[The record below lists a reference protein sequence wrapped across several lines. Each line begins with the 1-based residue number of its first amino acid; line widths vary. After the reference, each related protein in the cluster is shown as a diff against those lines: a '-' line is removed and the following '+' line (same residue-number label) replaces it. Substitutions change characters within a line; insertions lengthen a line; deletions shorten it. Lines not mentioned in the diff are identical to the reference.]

1 METFKKQSNQDD
13 DMEIDPDINKY
24 QEINETEGEVKIESH
39 APGDEQNFVQSDL
52 DYIKSNK
59 TWDSFKLPEDLLNN
73 LLSHNFKY
81 PSKIQ
86 GSVIGLYQKNLK
98 HDIIA
103 QSQNGSGKTLSF
115 LIPTILE
122 VKKTLESPE
131 GFKQSNVTNPVVIII
146 SDTKELCYQTY
157 KILNMIKT
165 KDVIVQ
171 VSLKETEEDITSDT
185 NVIITTVGTLMFDLN
200 KKKMGL
206 DNLKLFIL
214 DETDKLFSQDQG
226 RNKLS
231 VLFKRISE
239 KNKDAILGM
248 FSATFPQKCYEI
260 IESIGRKNFNI
271 KIEDSKDL
279 SLKNLTHYYIKC
291 GRRQKLEF
299 MNEFLMRYSVKFFE
313 GLVLIF
319 VNSKKFAQ
327 NFALKLAEQGHKCE
341 ILTSDMSQ
349 EDRKAVMDEFKAGK
363 IRILITTNLL
373 SRGIDNRKVNLVIN
387 LDLPYNMEKIDEK
400 LIKEFDPETY
410 LHRVGRTGR
419 FGDKGIA
426 LNVVE
431 NEQDY
436 DNLCQLEEQFGI
448 NLIEVTTDNF
458 TDVME
463 KNKINTDYNTQKRE
477 FLEENI

>member
-1 METFKKQSNQDD
+1 MENFKPIQEQDE

-24 QEINETEGEVKIESH
+24 QEINEVEGEVNIVSH
-39 APGDEQNFVQSDL
+39 EMGTEANFVQSDL

-59 TWDSFKLPEDLLNN
+59 TWDSFSLPEDLLNN
-73 LLSHNFKY
+73 LLVNNFKY

-86 GSVIGLYQKNLK
+86 SSVIGLYQKDLN

-115 LIPTILE
+115 LIPTVLE
-122 VKKTLESPE
+122 VRKMLESSARKE
-131 GFKQSNVTNPVVIII
+131 TNTPSPFVIII
-146 SDTKELCYQTY
+146 ADTKELCYQTS

-171 VSLKETEEDITSDT
+171 VSLKETEEETREDV

-200 KKKMGL
+200 KKKISL
-206 DNLKLFIL
+206 DHLKLFIL

-231 VLFKRISE
+231 VLFKRISDR
-239 KNKDAILGM
+239 NKDAILGM

-260 IESIGRKNFNI
+260 IESLGRKNFNI
-271 KIEDSKDL
+271 KVADTKDL
-279 SLKNLTHYYIKC
+279 SLKNLTHYYIRC
-291 GRRQKLEF
+291 GRSLKLEF

-327 NFALKLAEQGHKCE
+327 NFALRLAEQGHKCE

-363 IRILITTNLL
+363 IKILLTTNLL
-373 SRGIDNRKVNLVIN
+373 SRGIDNRKVNMVIN

-431 NEQDY
+431 NEQDF
-436 DNLCQLEEQFGI
+436 DNLCQLEAQFGI

-458 TDVME
+458 SDIME
-463 KNKINTDYNTQKRE
+463 KNKVNTEYNAQKRE
-477 FLEENI
+477 YLEENI

>member
-1 METFKKQSNQDD
+1 MDKYQNNPAQEEDI
-13 DMEIDPDINKY
+13 EIDADINKY
-24 QEINETEGEVKIESH
+24 QEINEAEGEVKIETH
-39 APGDEQNFVQSDL
+39 EQGGEENFDQKDL

-59 TWDSFKLPEDLLNN
+59 TWDSFKLPDDLMNN
-73 LLSHNFKY
+73 LLSHGYKY

-122 VKKTLESPE
+122 VRRTLENGQGVRE
-131 GFKQSNVTNPVVIII
+131 SNVPNPIVIII
-146 SDTKELCYQTY
+146 ADTKELCYQTH

-165 KDVIVQ
+165 NDVIAQ
-171 VSLKETEEDITSDT
+171 VSLKETEEDIKNEA

-200 KKKMGL
+200 KRKMGL

-231 VLFKRISE
+231 VLFKRISD

-248 FSATFPQKCYEI
+248 FSATFPAKCYDI
-260 IESIGRKNFNI
+260 IESLGRKNFNI
-271 KIEDSKDL
+271 KVEDTKDL

-363 IRILITTNLL
+363 IRILLTTNLL

-400 LIKEFDPETY
+400 LVKDFDPETY

-448 NLIEVTTDNF
+448 NIIQVTTDNF
-458 TDVME
+458 TDVMD
-463 KNKINTDYNTQKRE
+463 KNKVNTSYNTQKRE
-477 FLEENI
+477 YLEENI